1 MDPNAEFLKLFLR
14 HQGDLK
20 AFLVSV
26 VRDRSQVEDLFQEVS
41 LVLWQ
46 SFKDYD
52 PARPFGA
59 WARGIA
65 ANKVLQSRE
74 KTRRFPLAFSPAAL
88 QAVLEAYD
96 RTEPD
101 RGDEMERMRDCISRL
116 PGKSRRYLALRY
128 EQSLK
133 LNEIARRA
141 GTTLDAAHKTLSRIR
156 DAVQACMERKVAPEL
171 P

>member
-1 MDPNAEFLKLFLR
+1 MDPHGEFLKLFLR
-14 HQGDLK
+14 DQGDLK
-20 AFLVSV
+20 AFLASV
-26 VRDRSQVEDLFQEVS
+26 VRDRSGVEDLFQEVS

-46 SFKDYD
+46 SFSSYD

-74 KTRRFPLAFSPAAL
+74 KTRRIPLAFSPQAI
-88 QAVLEAYD
+88 QAVLEAFD

-101 RGDEMERMRDCISRL
+101 RGDAMDRMRACISKL
-116 PGKSRRYLALRY
+116 PEKSRRLLALRY
-128 EQSLK
+128 EEALK
-133 LNEIARRA
+133 LGEIARRL

-156 DAVQACMERKVAPEL
+156 DAVQACMGQP
-171 P
+171 

>member
-20 AFLVSV
+20 AFLASV
-26 VRDRSQVEDLFQEVS
+26 VRDRAQIEDLFQEVS

-65 ANKVLQSRE
+65 ANKVLQARE

-96 RTEPD
+96 RTEPE
-101 RGDEMERMRDCISRL
+101 RGDQMDRMRRCISKL
-116 PGKSRRYLALRY
+116 PEKSRRLLALRY
-128 EQSLK
+128 EESLK
-133 LNEIARRA
+133 LGEIALRA
-141 GTTLDAAHKTLSRIR
+141 GSTLDAVHKMLSRIR
-156 DAVQACMERKVAPEL
+156 EAVQACMAGQP
-171 P
+171 